1 MWIHVRTITYFCFIE
16 KLSEAHNRLET
27 FGIVAQEFSGSRFQG
42 DNCDISV
49 VPSTKRRTTNLKQ
62 IKMAVGELY
71 LSLAFLQKYQVLF
84 KNLENPYYRHMVTNI
99 KCNIYILQLPST
111 IFSLRTEIA

>member
-1 MWIHVRTITYFCFIE
+1 MWIHTHTITYFCFIE
-16 KLSEAHNRLET
+16 KLSEAHNRVAT
-27 FGIVAQEFSGSRFQG
+27 FGIVAQQVSGSRVQG

-49 VPSTKRRTTNLKQ
+49 VPPTKRRRTNLKQ

-84 KNLENPYYRHMVTNI
+84 KNLENPY
-99 KCNIYILQLPST
+99 L
-111 IFSLRTEIA
+111 